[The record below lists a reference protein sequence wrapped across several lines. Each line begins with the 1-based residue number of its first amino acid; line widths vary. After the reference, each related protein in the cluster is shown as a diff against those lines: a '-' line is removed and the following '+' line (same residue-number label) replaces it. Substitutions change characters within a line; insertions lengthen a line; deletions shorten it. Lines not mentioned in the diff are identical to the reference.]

1 LASLSLY
8 GFKFWFKITVNNM
21 ATWQNQ
27 VKQIATALAIIGG
40 LFMALSL
47 GLGEVVQVIV
57 DPADP
62 ANPLD
67 ANTTAAYGGSV
78 DFIDRIATAGVVVTL
93 LGSAGFGLL
102 VTSSNNPPF
111 VNTIVRYAPVIIGL
125 IAFTAFSDQV
135 FELIQGDRAW
145 DTYGNGANGYILFL
159 ASSMVAGLVSLL
171 KR

>member
-1 LASLSLY
+1 
-8 GFKFWFKITVNNM
+8 M

-67 ANTTAAYGGSV
+67 PNTTAAYNGV

-145 DTYGNGANGYILFL
+145 DTYSNAANGYILFL

>member
-1 LASLSLY
+1 
-8 GFKFWFKITVNNM
+8 M

-40 LFMALSL
+40 LWMALSI
-47 GLGEVVQVIV
+47 GVGEVVQVIV

-67 ANTTAAYGGSV
+67 VNTTAAFGGQV

-93 LGSAGFGLL
+93 LGTAGFGLL

-111 VNTIVRYAPVIIGL
+111 VNTVVRYAPVIIGL
-125 IAFTAFSDQV
+125 IAFTAFSDSV
-135 FELIQGDRAW
+135 WELIQGDRDWSAYS
-145 DTYGNGANGYILFL
+145 DGANGYILFL

-171 KR
+171 RR

>member
-1 LASLSLY
+1 
-8 GFKFWFKITVNNM
+8 M

-40 LFMALSL
+40 IFMALSL
-47 GLGEVVQVIV
+47 GLGEVTQVIV

-62 ANPLD
+62 SNPLD